1 MSAELKR
8 LFTTVRKRNFTLIS
22 LIAPASLLMIGIGL
36 FSFIWA
42 IYFSFW
48 PMQGHEWEPGFS
60 LEHYRALITSPGILV
75 IFLKTLAKVL
85 ILATVTTAMAF
96 PVAWYGGQKL
106 QGRKGTLFILVVIA
120 PFWTNYIVRTWA
132 WMLMLGDNGLIN
144 EVLTGLRIVGEPLSL
159 LYTEPAVIV
168 TMIYIYLPYSLFA
181 MYGSV
186 DAIPKSQMEAAYDLG
201 ANRYE
206 VFRYVIFPLAL
217 PGIMLSFVFIFGR
230 AIGAYVTPE
239 LVGSPQT
246 LWYGNVLVN
255 QFKNNFNWPLGA
267 AFSVVLFTFVLIVL
281 TLAARRLTLR
291 KVMTQ

>member
-1 MSAELKR
+1 MSVGIKQI
-8 LFTTVRKRNFTLIS
+8 FTTARNRNLTNLS
-22 LIAPASLLMIGIGL
+22 LIAPATLLMVGIGF

-48 PMQGHEWEPGFS
+48 PMEGYQWQQGFS
-60 LEHYRALITSPGILV
+60 LEHYRTLVDSPGILF
-75 IFLKTLAKVL
+75 IFLETLAKVL

-106 QGRKGTLFILVVIA
+106 QGRTGTLFILVAIA

-132 WMLMLGDNGLIN
+132 WMLMLDTNGLIN
-144 EVLTGLRIVGEPLSL
+144 EILTGLHVVNEPISM

-186 DAIPKSQMEAAYDLG
+186 EAIPKSQMEAAYDLG

-206 VFRYVIFPLAL
+206 VFRHVIFPLSL
-217 PGIMLSFVFIFGR
+217 PGIVLSFVFIFGR

-239 LVGSPQT
+239 LVGSPRT
-246 LWYGNVLVN
+246 LWYGNVLV
-255 QFKNNFNWPLGA
+255 QSFKDSFEWPLGA
-267 AFSVVLFTFVLIVL
+267 AFSVVLFTFVLLVL
-281 TLAARRLTLR
+281 ALVARHLTLR
-291 KVMTQ
+291 RVMTR

>member
-1 MSAELKR
+1 MSVGFETLSTAVREHEL
-8 LFTTVRKRNFTLIS
+8 RNL
-22 LIAPASLLMIGIGL
+22 LLVLPAAVFMIGIGL
-36 FSFIWA
+36 FAFVWA
-42 IYFSFW
+42 IFFSFW
-48 PMQGHEWEPGFS
+48 PMDGFVWNPGFT
-60 LEHYRALITSPGILV
+60 LAHYAEIVESPGILS
-75 IFLKTLAKVL
+75 IFLKTLGKVFV
-85 ILATVTTAMAF
+85 LAVVTTAMAF

-106 QGRKGTLFILVVIA
+106 EGRAGALFILVAIA

-144 EVLTGLRIVGEPLSL
+144 VVLAGLGAIGDPISL
-159 LYTEPAVIV
+159 LYTELAVLL

-217 PGIMLSFVFIFGR
+217 PGIVLSFIFIFAR
-230 AIGAYVTPE
+230 AIGAYVTPS
-239 LVGSPQT
+239 LVGSPRT

-255 QFKNNFNWPLGA
+255 QFKDSFNWPLGA
-267 AFSVVLFTFVLIVL
+267 AYSVVLFTFVMLVL
-281 TLAARRLTLR
+281 ALFARRMTLR
-291 KVMTQ
+291 KVMM